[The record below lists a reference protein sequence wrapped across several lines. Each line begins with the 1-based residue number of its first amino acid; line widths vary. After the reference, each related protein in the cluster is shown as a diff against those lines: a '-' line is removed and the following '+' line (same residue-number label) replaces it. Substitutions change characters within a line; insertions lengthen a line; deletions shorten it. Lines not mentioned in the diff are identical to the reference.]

1 MNPNKA
7 KNKIGR
13 TTPPALRQLL
23 VGLLLVSA
31 FTGYASAAYLVLQSR
46 ASIGSTI
53 TETLE
58 QHPDEVATATS
69 LLNSVIPERF
79 EIPTD
84 PNFTGVRDL
93 FRDSSLENQEF
104 LPLTFQGTLAGRNG
118 GAIAI
123 INDEP
128 MATDTEIQGVKIVSI
143 TDQFVTLE
151 YKGETKELRVGETV
165 SVLISD

>member
-13 TTPPALRQLL
+13 TTPPMLRQLL
-23 VGLLLVSA
+23 VGLLFASA
-31 FTGYASAAYLVLQSR
+31 VTGYASAGYLVIQAR
-46 ASIGSTI
+46 AAIGSAI

-58 QHPDEVATATS
+58 EHSEEVNTAAE
-69 LLNSVIPERF
+69 LLNTMIPERF

-84 PNFTGVRDL
+84 KNFTGVRDL
-93 FRDSSLENQEF
+93 FRDPALENQEF
-104 LPLTFQGTLAGRNG
+104 MSLTFQGTLAGISG

-128 MATDTEIQGVKIVSI
+128 MATGTVTQGVKIVSI
-143 TDQFVTLE
+143 TDRFVTLE
-151 YKGETKELRVGETV
+151 YQGETKELRVGETV
-165 SVLISD
+165 SVLIGD